1 MIRNRRKEHR
11 QNPRCI
17 PKLLKIKQTLANIN
31 ARYALLNYENY
42 DNTRYSCILLLK
54 HFPPIHNKALI
65 PYGNLNFSD
74 QPDLFL

>member
-1 MIRNRRKEHR
+1 MIHNRRKEHG
-11 QNPRCI
+11 QDPRCI
-17 PKLLKIKQTLANIN
+17 PKLLKIKQALTNIN

-42 DNTRYSCILLLK
+42 DTRCSCILLLK
-54 HFPPIHNKALI
+54 HFPPIHNKALT